1 MNTIYTL
8 FFLMKNLLKLLIV
21 CWLALGLGRY
31 VFSQTPRWQRYWAE
45 NMTTLRS
52 SILEV
57 LDATDIVHT
66 GNVTHLSGWEIRRSD
81 SGTVIVDA
89 QTLEQRL
96 QYYRDNKANIWWTQ

>member
-1 MNTIYTL
+1 M
-8 FFLMKNLLKLLIV
+8 LMKNLLKLLIV

-31 VFSQTPRWQRYWAE
+31 VFTQTPRWQRYWDK
-45 NMTTLRS
+45 NTTALKS

-57 LDATDIVHT
+57 LNATGVVYTWDMM
-66 GNVTHLSGWEIRRSD
+66 NLSGWEIRRSD

>member
-1 MNTIYTL
+1 MLKKTA
-8 FFLMKNLLKLLIV
+8 KLLIV
-21 CWLALGLGRY
+21 CWLAIGLWRY
-31 VFSQTPRWQRYWAE
+31 VFTKTPRGQRYWSE

-57 LDATDIVHT
+57 LDATGVVYTWDMM
-66 GNVTHLSGWEIRRSD
+66 NLSGWEIRRSD

-96 QYYRDNKANIWWTQ
+96 QYYRDNKANIWWAQ